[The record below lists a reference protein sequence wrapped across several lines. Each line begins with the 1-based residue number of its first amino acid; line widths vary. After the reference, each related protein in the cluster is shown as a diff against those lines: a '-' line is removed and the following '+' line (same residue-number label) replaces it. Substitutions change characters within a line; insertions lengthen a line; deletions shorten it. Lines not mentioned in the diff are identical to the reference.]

1 MDNSFFNICDGK
13 NVVEFVQKRLFEK
26 ADLKYRDFQ
35 SALMPTVDKNAVIGV
50 RTPELRKFTKEIA
63 GTPLAQAFMNV
74 LPHAYYEENNLHA
87 FLLCGIK
94 DFDKCE
100 EELERFLPFVDNW
113 ATCDAMTIKAYEKNP
128 SRAGSS
134 SLERLKS
141 DKTYTVRFAIVTLM
155 KLFTAYNFDKR
166 YSDAVAAVKS
176 DEYYVNAAIAW
187 FFATL
192 LTKRYSDGLPYITEN
207 ALSKVV
213 HNLAIKKAC
222 ESLAIPKERKDYLR
236 TLKI

>member
-1 MDNSFFNICDGK
+1 MNNVIFNDCDIENAVG
-13 NVVEFVQKRLFEK
+13 FVQKRLFEK

-35 SALMPTVDKNAVIGV
+35 SALMPTVDKNTVIGV
-50 RTPELRKFTKEIA
+50 RTPELRKFAKEIA
-63 GTPLAQAFMNV
+63 GTPLARAFMNV

-87 FLLCGIK
+87 FLICGIK

-113 ATCDAMTIKAYEKNP
+113 ATCDAMTIKAYEKN
-128 SRAGSS
+128 RLTAGTS

-141 DKTYTVRFAIVTLM
+141 DKTYTVRFAVVTLM
-155 KLFTAYNFDKR
+155 KLFTADNFDKK
-166 YSDAVAAVKS
+166 YADAVATVKS

-192 LTKRYSDGLPYITEN
+192 LTKRYNDGLPYITEK